1 MGYTGQIGSTLDLC
15 RNQRYRPLVTCAILS
30 TAVEYN
36 YRFVDYFDTTE
47 VGEGERGNVVA
58 QATLQSCL

>member
-1 MGYTGQIGSTLDLC
+1 MFRSLGAVIL
-15 RNQRYRPLVTCAILS
+15 RAILS

-47 VGEGERGNVVA
+47 VGERERGNVVA